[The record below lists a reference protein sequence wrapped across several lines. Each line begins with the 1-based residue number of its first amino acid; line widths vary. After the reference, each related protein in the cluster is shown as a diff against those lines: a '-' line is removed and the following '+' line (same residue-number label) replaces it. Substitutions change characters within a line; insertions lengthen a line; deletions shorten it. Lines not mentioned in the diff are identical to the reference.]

1 MKKYEISA
9 TDLKSLNYIRGVIDG
24 AWVYEQDERKRKSL
38 RIISIRLNEILV
50 SIHLNEILVTVT
62 GDAGEGEKE

>member
-9 TDLKSLNYIRGVIDG
+9 TDLKKLNYIRGVIDG

-38 RIISIRLNEILV
+38 RIISD
-50 SIHLNEILVTVT
+50 H
-62 GDAGEGEKE
+62 